1 MNTKVVIVGA
11 GFGGLNAAKAFAGQ
25 AVDVTLVDTR
35 NFHIFQPL
43 LYQVATAALEPEQ
56 IVNPVRGLLH
66 DLPNVRF
73 ELATVTGVDWSA
85 KHVLTRDNGPIPFDY
100 LILAV
105 GAIGNDFGIAGV
117 KEHAFG
123 LKDINDALTIR
134 NHIIQQFEKVD
145 ARIDPRRHTEAHGEE
160 SDKNLGATSSISAS
174 VDEQQGALTFVVVG
188 GGPTGVEMAGALT
201 ELFHLAL
208 RKDYPRI
215 DIKQAKVILL
225 EAMDK
230 LLPPFDAR
238 LREDTLRQLQKRG
251 VDVRFGQAVVQVT
264 PDAVTLKSGEVIP
277 TQTVIW
283 GAGVKAHP
291 LAAALGVPLGRG
303 GRIVVN
309 DDLSI
314 PDHPEAFVIGDLGAG
329 KDTGGNIYPQLAQA
343 AIQSGKHT
351 AAQIL
356 RRIRNEATQ
365 PFAYK
370 DPGFM
375 ATIGR
380 NAAVAQFP
388 NGAKFTG
395 FFAWALWLF
404 LHLMFLIGFR
414 NRVQVFVNWVW
425 SYLWHGYPGAFW
437 LGRSYASPLKVK
449 TDDRS

>member
-1 MNTKVVIVGA
+1 MSTKVVIVGA

-25 AVDVTLVDTR
+25 PVDVTLVDTR

-134 NHIIQQFEKVD
+134 DHIIQQFEKVD
-145 ARIDPRRHTEAHGEE
+145 AEIETKSSTGGQGDKETKGDQNEKIRVHPR
-160 SDKNLGATSSISAS
+160 SSAS
-174 VDEQQGALTFVVVG
+174 QNSDGALTFVVVG

-208 RKDYPRI
+208 RKDFPRI

-264 PDAVTLKSGEVIP
+264 PDGVHLKSGEVIP

-329 KDTGGNIYPQLAQA
+329 KDTGGNVYPQLAQA

-351 AAQIL
+351 AAQIM
-356 RRIRNEATQ
+356 RRIRGEAMQ

-414 NRVQVFVNWVW
+414 NRVEVFVNWVW
-425 SYLWHGYPGAFW
+425 SYIWHGYPGAVLF
-437 LGRSYASPLKVK
+437 GRKRNAA
-449 TDDRS
+449 

>member
-1 MNTKVVIVGA
+1 MNKVVIVGA
-11 GFGGLNAAKAFAGQ
+11 GFGGLNATQSLAG
-25 AVDVTLVDTR
+25 ARAGTPVDVTLVDSR

-56 IVNPVRGLLH
+56 IVNSVRGMLH
-66 DLPNVRF
+66 EMPNVHF
-73 ELATVTGVDWSA
+73 QMATVTGVDWA
-85 KHVLTRDNGPIPFDY
+85 GKRLLTHDNGPIPFDY
-100 LILAV
+100 LILAA
-105 GAIGNDFGIAGV
+105 GAVSNDFGIPGV
-117 KEHAFG
+117 KEYGFG

-134 NHIIQQFEKVD
+134 DHIIHQFENAD
-145 ARIDPRRHTEAHGEE
+145 AHPQPIE
-160 SDKNLGATSSISAS
+160 N
-174 VDEQQGALTFVVVG
+174 GALTFVVVG

-208 RKDYPRI
+208 RKDFPRV

-225 EAMDK
+225 EALDR
-230 LLPPFDAR
+230 LLPPFDAP
-238 LREDTLRQLQKRG
+238 LRENTLRQLQKRG

-264 PDAVTLKSGEVIP
+264 PGAVHLKSGEIIP

-303 GRIVVN
+303 GRVVVN

-314 PDHPEAFVIGDLGAG
+314 PDHPEAFVIGDLAAG
-329 KDTGGNIYPQLAQA
+329 KDSAGNIYPQLAQA

-356 RRIRNEATQ
+356 RRMRGEVTQ
-365 PFAYK
+365 PFAYR

-380 NAAVAQFP
+380 NAAVAQLP

-395 FFAWALWLF
+395 FVAWVLWLF
-404 LHLMFLIGFR
+404 LHLLFLVGFR

-425 SYLWHGYPGAFW
+425 SYIWHSYPGAVLF
-437 LGRSYASPLKVK
+437 GERVNRTGKPN
-449 TDDRS
+449 DF